1 MLPSGVRITASGD
14 RGFLIYNTH
23 MAEGLIDRRT
33 FLQGLAGG
41 LAGFAMTPLFGK
53 PIDDSEHVAYH
64 AARSIFPVVQGTI
77 HVAEAVQQIDC
88 PIYMFHRP
96 ALGTVYSIVVENLNV
111 GRVPITVTDL
121 AQGLLGEKNIP
132 EKPFCL
138 SFDDG
143 YLIQY
148 QQIFPFLKQWSIPA
162 TFNVM
167 GTGWQGDGVHSY
179 MTVDQIREISEQGS
193 EIASHTVNHAN
204 LLRLR
209 ALNRGAYLAEIFDS
223 KVQLEEILNK
233 QVSTFAYPMG
243 AYDNQVI
250 SDVAA
255 ARYKAALSTRDFR
268 VQAFFAL
275 YYLGRSRR

>member
-1 MLPSGVRITASGD
+1 
-14 RGFLIYNTH
+14 

-33 FLQGLAGG
+33 FLQGLAG
-41 LAGFAMTPLFGK
+41 LVIAPLFGK
-53 PIDDSEHVAYH
+53 PTNYGEHAAYH
-64 AARSIFPVVQGTI
+64 AARNFFSVVQGII
-77 HVAEAVQQIDC
+77 HVAEVVQQIDC

-111 GRVPITVTDL
+111 GRIPITVADL
-121 AQGLLGEKNIP
+121 AQGLLGEKDIP

-179 MTVDQIREISEQGS
+179 ISVDQIREISEQGS

-223 KVQLEEILNK
+223 KRQLEELVQK
-233 QVSTFAYPMG
+233 EVTTFAYPMG
-243 AYDNQVI
+243 AYDAQTI
-250 SDVAA
+250 ADVQAA
-255 ARYKAALSTRDFR
+255 GYKATLSTRDFR
-268 VQAFFAL
+268 VQAISAL
-275 YYLGRSRR
+275 YNLGRSRR